1 MKSCCITLWLS
12 SVAIYLSKF
21 GTRQQM
27 NDLICAWS
35 RKLMDVVK
43 LSVQVF
49 NPYGFQF
56 LPNQVYIIMSNHAS
70 LYDIPLI
77 FTSLPGSIRM
87 IAKKELMRVPIWG
100 LAMKRADFIF
110 VDRENRT
117 QAMRDLVVA
126 KEKMMTGIVIWM
138 APEGTRSKNGKLN
151 VFKKG
156 GFMLALETGAIIL
169 PVGIRGAEKILPAK
183 TLKFTLNQQVEV
195 HVGKPIDTRNYTVK
209 TRNELIKAVRQNIA
223 EAARLEM
230 A

>member
-1 MKSCCITLWLS
+1 
-12 SVAIYLSKF
+12 
-21 GTRQQM
+21 
-27 NDLICAWS
+27 
-35 RKLMDVVK
+35 
-43 LSVQVF
+43 
-49 NPYGFQF
+49 
-56 LPNQVYIIMSNHAS
+56 
-70 LYDIPLI
+70 
-77 FTSLPGSIRM
+77 
-87 IAKKELMRVPIWG
+87 KKELMRVPIWG

-126 KEKMMTGIVIWM
+126 KEKMMTGIAIWM